1 MPPSS
6 SAEVGSM
13 PPGGESPIRRVQS
26 PTGYSINMGPPEAP
40 GGCTKVSWGILDTRK
55 GARTTGMRIRQG
67 SIDGTTDGTD
77 LHRRVNTS
85 CLAVA
90 LLIV

>member
-1 MPPSS
+1 
-6 SAEVGSM
+6 M

-26 PTGYSINMGPPEAP
+26 PTGYSINMGINMGINMDPPEAP

-55 GARTTGMRIRQG
+55 GARTTGMRIGQG

-77 LHRRVNTS
+77 LHRIVNTS